1 MAMQIVSQVSQTMP
15 VAALLSGQISPN
27 TRRAYRQAVSH
38 FADWIGGDLQ
48 CVTRDQVTA
57 YRNAMLESGYAAGT
71 IAQRLSVL
79 SQLFEEA
86 RVAGVVDRNP
96 CERVKRPRV
105 SDVSTTAGLTEREAA
120 AMLATCDRCTVKGAR
135 DYALLKLALYT
146 GLRRAEIVSARW
158 GDLTQDRGHWV
169 LWVTGKGNKRAKVKL
184 QVHVKRAL
192 DEYAQQSGRE
202 IAPASPLFVA
212 TKHSRGEVPIFGT
225 TLSQVVKTAA
235 KRAGI
240 AKRITPHSLRHTA
253 VTLALDGGATV
264 RQVQSFARHS
274 DPKTTMR
281 YDRNRGDLDDNG
293 ADYIRIREAPG
304 QVSMGLV

>member
-1 MAMQIVSQVSQTMP
+1 MTAMEIVSQTMP
-15 VAALLSGQISPN
+15 VAALLAGQISPN
-27 TRRAYRQAVSH
+27 TRRAYQQAVSH

-48 CVTRDQVTA
+48 GVTREQVTA
-57 YRNAMLESGYAAGT
+57 YRNEMLGAGYAAGT

-86 RVAGVVDRNP
+86 KFAGVVDRNP

-105 SDVSTTAGLTEREAA
+105 SDESTTAGLTEKEAA
-120 AMLATCDRCTVKGAR
+120 AMLATCDRCTKGAR
-135 DYALLKLALYT
+135 DYALLKLAFYT
-146 GLRRAEIVSARW
+146 GLRRAEIVSATW
-158 GDLTQDRGHWV
+158 GDLTQDRGHWI
-169 LWVTGKGNKRAKVKL
+169 LWVTGKGGKRAKVKL

-192 DEYAQQSGRE
+192 DEYAAKSGRV
-202 IAPASPLFVA
+202 IAPTSPLFVA
-212 TKHSRGEVPIFGT
+212 TQHNRGEVPMDDSSVAYI
-225 TLSQVVKTAA
+225 VKTAA

-240 AKRITPHSLRHTA
+240 AKRISPHSLRHTA
-253 VTLALDGGATV
+253 ITLALDGGATV

-281 YDRNRGDLDDNG
+281 YDRNRNSLDDNG
-293 ADYIRIREAPG
+293 ADYIRIREQPA

>member
-1 MAMQIVSQVSQTMP
+1 MQALTVQTLP
-15 VAALLSGQISPN
+15 VAALLAGQISEN

-38 FADWIGGDLQ
+38 FADWTGGDLGH
-48 CVTRDQVTA
+48 VTRETVTA
-57 YRNAMLESGYAAGT
+57 YRNAMLESGYSPST

-79 SQLFEEA
+79 SQLFAEA
-86 RVAGVVDRNP
+86 KYAGLVDRNP

-105 SDVSTTAGLTEREAA
+105 SDESTTAGLTEREAA

-146 GLRRAEIVSARW
+146 GLRRSEIVAARW

-169 LWVTGKGNKRAKVKL
+169 LWVVGKGAKRAKVKL

-192 DEYAQQSGRE
+192 DEYLAMSGRV
-202 IAPASPLFVA
+202 IAPTSPLFTA
-212 TKHSRGEVPIFGT
+212 TKNSRGEVPLAGKIAADI
-225 TLSQVVKTAA
+225 VKRAA

-253 VTLALDGGATV
+253 VTLALDAGVGIYE
-264 RQVQSFARHS
+264 VQSMMRVHS
-274 DPKTTMR
+274 LEMLAY
-281 YDRNRGDLDDNG
+281 YDRNKKARGMEYNCI
-293 ADYIRIREAPG
+293 A
-304 QVSMGLV
+304 

>member
-1 MAMQIVSQVSQTMP
+1 
-15 VAALLSGQISPN
+15 
-27 TRRAYRQAVSH
+27 
-38 FADWIGGDLQ
+38 
-48 CVTRDQVTA
+48 
-57 YRNAMLESGYAAGT
+57 MLESGYAAGT

-79 SQLFEEA
+79 SQLFAEA
-86 RVAGVVDRNP
+86 KYAGLVEQNP
-96 CERVKRPRV
+96 VERVKRPRV
-105 SDVSTTAGLTEREAA
+105 SDESTTAGLTEKEAA
-120 AMLATCDRCTVKGAR
+120 AMLATCDRCTVKGSR
-135 DYALLKLALYT
+135 DYALLKLALHT
-146 GLRRAEIVSARW
+146 GLRRAEIVSATW